1 MTEALA
7 DRPVTLVLLGATG
20 DLAGR
25 FLLPALARL
34 LAAGALPDDLRVV
47 GAAPQAGDDA
57 TFRSHVEARL
67 AAHATGVP
75 SGVRRALL
83 ERLHYR
89 RLDLADPVGVAG
101 LLRSAGDD
109 RTPVVYLAL
118 PPDLFSPALRA
129 LRAAGLPPGSRVAV
143 EKPFGEDLAG
153 AVALNAE
160 LAEATGGGSAAYR
173 VDHVLG
179 MPTARALLGLRA
191 PGADLAPLWDGEHL
205 EQVDLL
211 WEETLGLEGRAD
223 FFDRTGAVRDV
234 VQNHVLQ
241 LLALVALEPPAGRD
255 PEGDGHD
262 LQDRTLALLRSV
274 PALSAEQVPSRTRRG
289 RYTAGR
295 LVGTGTPVPDYAEQE
310 GVDPTRGT
318 ETYAE
323 IVLEVDTPRWHGT
336 RFVLRAGKALAAPR
350 KGVQL
355 HPRAGVHLP
364 GSGTGPLWIELDEP
378 GAAGPGAGVSGEL
391 LAYTAVLADVLSGGS
406 ALSVSAEVAEQTW
419 RIVEPV
425 LRSWASG
432 AVPLLEHPAGSPGP
446 PPLEGTVRR

>member
-1 MTEALA
+1 MTEDVA
-7 DRPVTLVLLGATG
+7 DRPGTLVLLGATG

-34 LAAGALPDDLRVV
+34 LAAGGLPDGLRVV
-47 GAAPQAGDDA
+47 GAAPQDGDDA

-75 SGVRRALL
+75 VGVQQALL
-83 ERLHYR
+83 ERLIYR
-89 RLDLADPVGVAG
+89 RLDLAETVGVAA

-109 RTPVVYLAL
+109 RALLVYLAL
-118 PPDLFSPALRA
+118 PPDLFSSALRA

-160 LAEATGGGSAAYR
+160 LAGATDHGQAAYR

-179 MPTARALLGLRA
+179 MPSARALLELRA
-191 PGADLAPLWDGEHL
+191 PGAELAPLWDGGHL

-241 LLALVALEPPAGRD
+241 LLALVALELPTGA
-255 PEGDGHD
+255 DGSD
-262 LQDRTLALLRSV
+262 LHAATLALLQSV
-274 PALSAEQVPSRTRRG
+274 PPLSAQQVPSRTRRG

-295 LVGTGTPVPDYAEQE
+295 LVSTGTPVPDYAEE
-310 GVDPTRGT
+310 PGVEPTRDT

-323 IVLEVDTPRWHGT
+323 IVLEVDTPRWRGA
-336 RFVLRAGKALAAPR
+336 RFVLRAGKALAVPR

-355 HPRAGVHLP
+355 HPRPGVELP
-364 GSGTGPLWIELDEP
+364 GSGSGPRWIELDEP
-378 GAAGPGAGVSGEL
+378 VAAGPGAGVSGEL
-391 LAYTAVLADVLSGGS
+391 LAYTAVLEDVLSGGS
-406 ALSVSAEVAEQTW
+406 ALSVGAQEAEQTW

-425 LRSWASG
+425 LRSWAAG
-432 AVPLLEHPAGSPGP
+432 AAPLLGYPAGSPGP
-446 PPLEGTVRR
+446 PPLPGTLRP

>member
-1 MTEALA
+1 MTEDLA
-7 DRPVTLVLLGATG
+7 DRSGTLVLLGATG

-34 LAAGALPDDLRVV
+34 LAAGGLPDDLRVV
-47 GAAPQAGDDA
+47 AAAPQDGDDA

-75 SGVRRALL
+75 RGVWPALL
-83 ERLHYR
+83 ERLTYR
-89 RLDLADPVGVAG
+89 RLDLADPAGVGEV
-101 LLRSAGDD
+101 LRSAGDD
-109 RTPVVYLAL
+109 RTLVVYLAL
-118 PPDLFSPALRA
+118 PPALFSPALRA

-160 LAEATGGGSAAYR
+160 LAEATGGGSGGSGAAYR

-179 MPTARALLGLRA
+179 MPTARALLELRA
-191 PGADLAPLWDGEHL
+191 PGAELAPLWDGEHL

-241 LLALVALEPPAGRD
+241 LLALVALELPTSTDGNDLHAG
-255 PEGDGHD
+255 
-262 LQDRTLALLRSV
+262 TLALLRSV
-274 PALSAEQVPSRTRRG
+274 PPLSAQQVPSRTRRG

-295 LVGTGTPVPDYAEQE
+295 LVGTGTPVLDYAEQE

-323 IVLEVDTPRWHGT
+323 IVLEVDTPRWRGT

-355 HPRAGVHLP
+355 HPRPGVQLP
-364 GSGTGPLWIELDEP
+364 GSGGGPLWIELDEP

-391 LAYTAVLADVLSGGS
+391 LAYTAVLEDVLSGGS
-406 ALSVSAEVAEQTW
+406 ALSVSAQEAERAWQ
-419 RIVEPV
+419 IVEPV
-425 LRSWASG
+425 LRSWAAG
-432 AVPLLEHPAGSPGP
+432 AVPLLDYPAGSPGP
-446 PPLEGTVRR
+446 PPLQGTIRH

>member
-1 MTEALA
+1 MTDAPA
-7 DRPVTLVLLGATG
+7 ARPVTLVLLGATG

-34 LAAGALPDDLRVV
+34 LAAGRLADDLRVV
-47 GAAPQAGDDA
+47 GAAPLDGDDA

-75 SGVRRALL
+75 VAAQRALL
-83 ERLHYR
+83 ERLTYR
-89 RLDLADPVGVAG
+89 RLDLDDPAGVAQV
-101 LLRSAGDD
+101 LRSAGDD
-109 RTPVVYLAL
+109 RPLVVYLAL
-118 PPDLFSPALRA
+118 PADVFAPALRA
-129 LRAAGLPPGSRVAV
+129 LQAVGLPPGSRVAV

-153 AVALNAE
+153 AVALNAA
-160 LAEATGGGSAAYR
+160 LHRATGGGSAAYR

-179 MPTARALLGLRA
+179 MPTTRALLELRA
-191 PGADLAPLWDGEHL
+191 PGAELAPLWDGEHL

-241 LLALVALEPPAGRD
+241 LLALVALESPTGPDASDLHD
-255 PEGDGHD
+255 P
-262 LQDRTLALLRSV
+262 TLALLRSV
-274 PALSAEQVPSRTRRG
+274 PPLSAQQVPARTRRG

-295 LVGTGTPVPDYAEQE
+295 LAGTGTPVVDYAEQA
-310 GVDPTRGT
+310 GVDPARGT

-323 IVLEVDTPRWHGT
+323 VVLEVDAPRWRGT

-350 KGVQL
+350 KGVRL
-355 HPRAGVHLP
+355 HPRSGVHLP
-364 GSGTGPLWIELDEP
+364 GAGGGALWIELDAP
-378 GAAGPGAGVSGEL
+378 GGTGPDAGAGARASGEL
-391 LAYTAVLADVLSGGS
+391 LAYEAVLGDVLSGGS
-406 ALSVSAEVAEQTW
+406 ALSVSADVAEQTW

-425 LRSWASG
+425 LRSWAAG
-432 AVPLLEHPAGSPGP
+432 DVPLLEYPAGSPGP